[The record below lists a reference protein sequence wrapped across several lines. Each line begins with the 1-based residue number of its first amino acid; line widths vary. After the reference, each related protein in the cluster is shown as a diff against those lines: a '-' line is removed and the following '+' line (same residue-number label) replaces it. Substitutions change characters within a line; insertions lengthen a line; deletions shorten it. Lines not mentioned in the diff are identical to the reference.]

1 VCVLL
6 TLDAG
11 NSNVTIGAFEGA
23 QLIEHWRLRTVR
35 EQTADEWAIL
45 LHNAFALSSLDTG
58 CVKGVIVASVVPPLN
73 TSLAVMARRYFHTD
87 AMFVTHTTDTGLTIR
102 YENPHEVGAD
112 RLVNGVAAFH
122 KYGGPCVVVDLGTA
136 ITFDVISAQAEYL
149 GGIIAP
155 GISVSI
161 ETLFSKTARLPL
173 VDFREPARLI
183 GSTTV
188 ECIQSGFYYG
198 ALGLIDGITER
209 LLAEL
214 GPQTKIVAT
223 GGEAVLV
230 AKGSRYV
237 REVDEFL
244 TLDGL
249 RMIWERNHRG

>member
-1 VCVLL
+1 VLL

-11 NSNVTIGAFEGA
+11 NSNVTIGAYEGER
-23 QLIEHWRLRTVR
+23 LVEHWRLRTVR
-35 EQTADEWAIL
+35 EQTADEWGIL
-45 LHNAFALSSLDTG
+45 MHNAFQLASLDTAAVDG
-58 CVKGVIVASVVPPLN
+58 IAVASVVPPLN
-73 TSLAVMARRYFHTD
+73 TSLALMARRYFHTE
-87 AMFVTHTTDTGLTIR
+87 AMFVDHTTDTGLSIR

-149 GGIIAP
+149 GGIIAA
-155 GISVSI
+155 GIGVSI

-173 VDFREPARLI
+173 AAFREPARLI
-183 GSTTV
+183 GGTTV

-198 ALGLIDGITER
+198 ALGMIDGITER

-214 GPQTKIVAT
+214 GAQTRIVAT

-249 RMIWERNHRG
+249 RIIWQRTHR

>member
-11 NSNVTIGAFEGA
+11 NTNVTIGAYDGDK
-23 QLIEHWRLRTVR
+23 LIEHWRLRTVR
-35 EQTADEWAIL
+35 EQTADEWGIL
-45 LHNAFALSSLDTG
+45 LHNAFDLASLDVSGVTG
-58 CVKGVIVASVVPPLN
+58 IIVASVVPPLN
-73 TSLAVMARRYFHTD
+73 TSLALMARRYFHAE

-102 YENPHEVGAD
+102 YETPHEVGAD

-122 KYGGPCVVVDLGTA
+122 KYGGPCVVVDMGTA

-149 GGIIAP
+149 GGIIAA
-155 GISVSI
+155 GVSVSI

-173 VDFREPARLI
+173 VAFREPARLI
-183 GSTTV
+183 GGTTV

-198 ALGLIDGITER
+198 ALGMIDGIAER

-214 GPQTKIVAT
+214 GPETKIVAT
-223 GGEAVLV
+223 GGEAILV

-237 REVDEFL
+237 HEVDEFL
-244 TLDGL
+244 TLEGL
-249 RMIWERNHRG
+249 RIIWERNHRG

>member
-1 VCVLL
+1 VLL

-23 QLIEHWRLRTVR
+23 KLIEQWRLRTVR

-45 LHNAFALSSLDTG
+45 LHNAFELAALDTAR
-58 CVKGVIVASVVPPLN
+58 VDGVIVASVVPPLN
-73 TSLAVMARRYFHTD
+73 TSLALMARRYFHTD

-149 GGIIAP
+149 GGIIAA
-155 GISVSI
+155 GIGVSI

-173 VDFREPARLI
+173 VDFRQPARLI

-198 ALGLIDGITER
+198 ALGMIDGIVER

-214 GPQTKIVAT
+214 GPRTKIVAT
-223 GGEAVLV
+223 GGEAILV
-230 AKGSRYV
+230 AKGSRYL

-249 RMIWERNHRG
+249 RIIWERNHRG

>member
-1 VCVLL
+1 VLL

-11 NSNVTIGAFEGA
+11 NSNVTIGAYEGPK
-23 QLIEHWRLRTVR
+23 LIEHWRLRTVR
-35 EQTADEWAIL
+35 EQTADEWGIL
-45 LHNAFALSSLDTG
+45 LHNAFALSKLDTSQVDG
-58 CVKGVIVASVVPPLN
+58 IIVASVVPPLN
-73 TSLAVMARRYFHTD
+73 TSLALMARRYFHSE

-122 KYGGPCVVVDLGTA
+122 KYGGPCVVVDMGTA
-136 ITFDVISAQAEYL
+136 ITFDVISAKAEYL
-149 GGIIAP
+149 GGIIAA
-155 GISVSI
+155 GVGVSI

-173 VDFREPARLI
+173 VAFREPARLI
-183 GSTTV
+183 GNTTV

-198 ALGLIDGITER
+198 ALGMIDGIAER

-214 GPQTKIVAT
+214 GAETKIVAT

-230 AKGSRYV
+230 AKGSRHV

-249 RMIWERNHRG
+249 RIIWERNHRG